1 MDKALLELI
10 GISHAVGKDSSLVQG
25 GGGNTSVKTA
35 DGKYMYVKA
44 SGTALKDMSQKQ
56 GWRRM
61 RLDAVLSII
70 KDKPIANLQTH
81 AREIEVVNRLLLA
94 CDDKITG
101 EARPSVE
108 AHLHAFLDKC
118 VIHLHPSTAGA
129 FVNAKNGKIELENLF
144 RKIENRKLKIENYLP
159 PLWVPYTDP
168 GFTLARRIAKLVT
181 DYQRQFGKKPAI
193 VFLEKHGLLIS
204 AESPDTALRLVR
216 EVISRCSSKLRQPKA
231 CPERGRGAG
240 KIKSIGQ
247 EDINNIKLCIRKAFF
262 EATGERATISCFCDH
277 EIASFLAQP
286 DAEKMLSAGVLTP
299 DELVYANGP
308 AMWVDPR
315 QRTDGRRQ
323 KNLTSDFRL
332 LTSDIASRLTSQ
344 IKKNEKPSVAFLV
357 KDVGL
362 FVAGKKKIAQ
372 TVRDIVAYSAFIR
385 CNAKQMGG
393 ICSLNKRQRD
403 FINRWESEAFRKKLI
418 SGQSEGELKDRIAVV
433 TGAGSGLGRS
443 IAIGLAKAGAMVA
456 LLDIDTK
463 AAEQTAARLR
473 REFLNSKIE
482 ILKSSIMVVQ
492 CDVTSE
498 TSVRKAFS
506 AVLDNWGGLDILV
519 NAAGVAPAYEL
530 VDMPVDKWRFALE
543 VNLTGYFLCAREA
556 ARIMI
561 AQAMGGNII
570 NLSSKSGL
578 EASKNNTAYNATKAG
593 EIHMARGWA
602 LELGEYGIRV
612 NSITPGN
619 VFEGSKIWNPL
630 YIKTCAKKYG
640 IKPEEVIPFYVSKTA
655 LRREIKGQDVADS
668 VVFLCSDRARTITG
682 QVLVPDSGQVM
693 VR

>member
-10 GISHAVGKDSSLVQG
+10 RISHAVGTDSSLVQG
-25 GGGNTSVKTA
+25 GGGNTSVKAA

-44 SGTALKDMSQKQ
+44 SGTALKDMNEQK

-61 RLDAVLSII
+61 RLEPVLSIVR
-70 KDKPIANLQTH
+70 DKPLAKMEVH
-81 AREIEVVNRLLLA
+81 KRETEVVNRLLLA
-94 CDDKITG
+94 CDDDVTDI
-101 EARPSVE
+101 ARPSVE

-129 FVNAKNGKIELENLF
+129 FVNARNGKIELENLF

-168 GFTLARRIAKLVT
+168 GFTLAKRIAKLVD
-181 DYQRQFGKKPAI
+181 DYQKQFGKKPAI
-193 VFLEKHGLLIS
+193 LFLEKHGILIS
-204 AESPDTALRLVR
+204 AQSPDTALRLVR
-216 EVISRCSSKLRQPKA
+216 EVINRCNSSLMQPK
-231 CPERGRGAG
+231 AG
-240 KIKSIGQ
+240 KIKSVNQ
-247 EDINNIKLCIRKAFF
+247 DQINNIKLCVRKAFF
-262 EATGERATISCFCDH
+262 EATGERVTISYFCDH

-286 DAEKMLSAGVLTP
+286 DAEKMLAAGVLTP

-308 AMWVDPR
+308 AMWVKPR
-315 QRTDGRRQ
+315 QRTEDRGQRAKSRRQ
-323 KNLTSDFRL
+323 RNLTSDFRL
-332 LTSDIASRLTSQ
+332 LTSGVAGRLISQ

-357 KDVGL
+357 KGVGL

-385 CNAKQMGG
+385 CNAKRMGG
-393 ICSLNKRQRD
+393 ISSLGKRQRD

-456 LLDIDTK
+456 LLDIDQKTLK
-463 AAEQTAARLR
+463 ET
-473 REFLNSKIE
+473 RELILNSDV
-482 ILKSSIMVVQ
+482 MVLPG
-492 CDVTSE
+492 DVTNE
-498 TSVRKAFS
+498 ADVKRAFER
-506 AVLDNWGGLDILV
+506 LLENWGGLDILV

-561 AQAMGGNII
+561 AQAMGGSII

-602 LELGEYGIRV
+602 LELGEYSIRV
-612 NSITPGN
+612 NSLAPGN
-619 VFEGSKIWNPL
+619 VFEGSKIWNPE

-668 VVFLCSDRARTITG
+668 AVFLCSDRARTITG